1 MADLTLA
8 LDAMGGDFGPQVTV
22 PAAMQALAHYP
33 RLKISLFGDLQ
44 QIARYLAPE
53 FQNHPRLSLEHCQQI
68 VTMHDRPLTAIRNR
82 RDSSMRKAI
91 DMVQQGR
98 AGACVSAGNTGVLM
112 AMAKLVLKTLPGID
126 RPALV
131 AQLPTLNDKPV
142 YMLDLGANVSCD
154 SEALFQ
160 FAVMGSVVA
169 ETVDSIKSPRVSLLN
184 IGEEDIK
191 GNDVV
196 RQAAELL
203 KGSNQINYCGF
214 IEGHQIFDGVSDVIV
229 CDGFVGNISLKTT
242 EGVANLMLDHIK
254 QLTNRNV
261 FTRLLGLIAG
271 PFLKK
276 AFVKMKP
283 DQYNGA
289 SLLGLRGIVVKSHG
303 NADKVAFLNAIKQ
316 AVIEVEQQVPER
328 IQDRLES
335 LLLEKIC

>member
-1 MADLTLA
+1 LANLTLA

-22 PAAMQALAHYP
+22 PAAMQALARFP
-33 RLKISLFGDLQ
+33 QLTITLFGDLP
-44 QIARYLAPE
+44 QISRYLIPE
-53 FQNHPRLSLEHCQQI
+53 FKNHPRLSLQHCQQI
-68 VTMHDRPLTAIRNR
+68 VTMNDRPLTAIRNR

-91 DMVQQGR
+91 DMVQQGD

-131 AQLPTLNDKPV
+131 AQLPNINNEPV

-154 SEALFQ
+154 SDALFQ

-169 ETVDSIKSPRVSLLN
+169 ETVDAIKAPRVSLLN

-196 RQAAELL
+196 RQTAELL
-203 KGSNQINYCGF
+203 KGSSQINYRGF
-214 IEGHQIFDGVSDVIV
+214 IEGHQIFNGVTDVIV

-254 QLTNRNV
+254 KLSKNNV
-261 FTRLLGLIAG
+261 FTQILGLIAT

-276 AFVKMKP
+276 AFCKMKP

-303 NADKVAFLNAIKQ
+303 GANKDAFFNAIKQ

-335 LLLEKIC
+335 VLLEKIC

>member
-1 MADLTLA
+1 MSLTLA

-22 PAAMQALAHYP
+22 PAAMRALARFP
-33 RLKISLFGDLQ
+33 KLSITLFGDST
-44 QIARYLAPE
+44 QITRHIPSQLS
-53 FQNHPRLSLEHCQQI
+53 NHPRLTIEHCQQV
-68 VTMHDRPLTAIRNR
+68 VTMSDRPLTALRNR

-98 AGACVSAGNTGVLM
+98 ADACLSAGNTGVLM
-112 AMAKLVLKTLPGID
+112 AMSKLILKTLPGID
-126 RPALV
+126 RPALI
-131 AQLPTLNDKPV
+131 AKLPSINDQPV
-142 YMLDLGANVSCD
+142 YMLDLGANVNCD

-169 ETVDSIKSPRVSLLN
+169 ETVDGISAPRVSLLN

-196 RQAAELL
+196 RQTAELL
-203 KGSNQINYCGF
+203 KDSNHINYRGF
-214 IEGHQIFDGVSDVIV
+214 IEGHQIFKGVTDVIV

-242 EGVANLMLDHIK
+242 EGVANLMIDHVK
-254 QLTNRNV
+254 QLSQLNF
-261 FTRLLGLIAG
+261 FTKFLGLLAA
-271 PFLKK
+271 PLLKK
-276 AFVKMKP
+276 AFCKMKP

-303 NADKVAFLNAIKQ
+303 NADQDAFLNAIKQ
-316 AVIEVEQQVPER
+316 AVVEVEQQVPQR

-335 LLLEKIC
+335 MLLEKIC